1 METLQLTETTSEVS
15 VFALQLDAGL
25 DDGAASFY
33 VADRVPRNLGG
44 QPLSTIEGDFQK

>member
-33 VADRVPRNLGG
+33 VADHEFRGTSEVNHC
-44 QPLSTIEGDFQK
+44 QP